1 VSEIRT
7 RYTVIKGLDGVDSIV
22 PNEMLV
28 NSVVESETFTD
39 SSTRVAVRIGVSYD
53 CDIEQAMQLLIDV
66 ATAQDRVMSQPPPRA
81 FLVAFGDSAITLEV
95 GFWIPDPQ
103 NGTQLLTSAIN
114 LGIYHAYKQAGIGIP
129 VPQRE
134 ISIKTS
140 IAELPAGFA
149 SPPPAPQSASP
160 ARPYDA

>member
-1 VSEIRT
+1 
-7 RYTVIKGLDGVDSIV
+7 
-22 PNEMLV
+22 
-28 NSVVESETFTD
+28 
-39 SSTRVAVRIGVSYD
+39 VRIGVSYD

>member
-1 VSEIRT
+1 MNPQYISHAR
-7 RYTVIKGLDGVDSIV
+7 
-22 PNEMLV
+22 
-28 NSVVESETFTD
+28 F
-39 SSTRVAVRIGVSYD
+39 STHRA
-53 CDIEQAMQLLIDV
+53 
-66 ATAQDRVMSQPPPRA
+66 ATQRPFICALA
-81 FLVAFGDSAITLEV
+81 ILVAFGDSAITLEV